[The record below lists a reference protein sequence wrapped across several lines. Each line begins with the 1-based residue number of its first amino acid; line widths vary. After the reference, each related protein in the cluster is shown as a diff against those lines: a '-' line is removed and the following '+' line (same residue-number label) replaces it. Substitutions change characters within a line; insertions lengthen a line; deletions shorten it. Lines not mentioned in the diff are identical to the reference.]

1 MIVALLFLN
10 QQDDQINE
18 QLQLFLVIFLGVNF
32 NFFSSLWIE
41 ILNVLSSISI
51 KSTLAPQYKA
61 QFDEAANE
69 IGVVHK

>member
-1 MIVALLFLN
+1 M
-10 QQDDQINE
+10 
-18 QLQLFLVIFLGVNF
+18 
-32 NFFSSLWIE
+32 
-41 ILNVLSSISI
+41 LNVLSSMSI